1 MTGTARFVADVADV
15 EMPIVEGTEHELG
28 IDIAKLRSSTGV
40 VTLDPGFVNT
50 ASCESAITFLNGEEG
65 VLRYRGYP
73 IEQLAQSGS
82 FLETCYLL
90 IWGELPNVE
99 QLDDFRNLVRRHTLL
114 HEDMKGFFRAFPHNA
129 HPMAILSSVVSALS
143 TFYQDSYDP
152 DDPEQVEIQIIRLLA
167 KLPTIAAFSYKK
179 SIGQPFV
186 YPSNSLD
193 LIQNFL
199 TMMFAVPSEPYEAR
213 PVVVRA
219 LKQLLILH
227 ADHEQNCSTSTVR
240 IVGSSKANLFASVA
254 AGINALWGPLHGGA
268 NQAVIE
274 MLERIRDDGGDV
286 SRYVAKAKDRDDPF
300 RLMGFGHRVYK
311 SYDPRARI
319 IKATAHQVFEDLGF
333 HDDLLDIALQLEAV
347 ALGDEFF
354 IERKLYPN
362 VDFYSGLI
370 YRAMGFPTK
379 MFTVLFALGRLP
391 GWIAHWKEMNEDP
404 GTKIGRP
411 RQIYIG
417 HTERPYVPRGER

>member
-1 MTGTARFVADVADV
+1 MDMTGTARFVADVADV

-167 KLPTIAAFSYKK
+167 KLPTI
-179 SIGQPFV
+179 
-186 YPSNSLD
+186 
-193 LIQNFL
+193 
-199 TMMFAVPSEPYEAR
+199 
-213 PVVVRA
+213 
-219 LKQLLILH
+219 
-227 ADHEQNCSTSTVR
+227 
-240 IVGSSKANLFASVA
+240 
-254 AGINALWGPLHGGA
+254 
-268 NQAVIE
+268 
-274 MLERIRDDGGDV
+274 
-286 SRYVAKAKDRDDPF
+286 
-300 RLMGFGHRVYK
+300 
-311 SYDPRARI
+311 
-319 IKATAHQVFEDLGF
+319 
-333 HDDLLDIALQLEAV
+333 
-347 ALGDEFF
+347 
-354 IERKLYPN
+354 
-362 VDFYSGLI
+362 
-370 YRAMGFPTK
+370 
-379 MFTVLFALGRLP
+379 
-391 GWIAHWKEMNEDP
+391 
-404 GTKIGRP
+404 
-411 RQIYIG
+411 
-417 HTERPYVPRGER
+417 